1 MGVPSKYKKN
11 DFAKFTMQ
19 FSKQKNVTHVKCLF
33 FKLDIWKYICS
44 NKKYSFD
51 IVIKIN

>member
-1 MGVPSKYKKN
+1 MFLKEISTFLIQGGWKIILNVGTQINTKKN

-33 FKLDIWKYICS
+33 FS
-44 NKKYSFD
+44 S
-51 IVIKIN
+51 